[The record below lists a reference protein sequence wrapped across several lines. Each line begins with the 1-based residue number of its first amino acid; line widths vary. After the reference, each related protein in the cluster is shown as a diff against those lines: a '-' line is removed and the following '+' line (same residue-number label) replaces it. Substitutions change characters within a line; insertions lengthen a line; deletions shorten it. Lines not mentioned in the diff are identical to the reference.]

1 MTIAPG
7 TPRVVL
13 AYGLLG
19 LIPFL
24 APPVIG
30 RLFPQGAALAAEG
43 LALYGGLI
51 LSFLG
56 GARWAM
62 AVRHE
67 PVDGRIVSLAML
79 PTLVALALLLLP
91 ADRRAA
97 QLAGLALALLIHGVW
112 DIRSRGL
119 PDWYPRLRLI
129 LTLGGVIGLTAGA
142 LTLHD

>member
-1 MTIAPG
+1 MSLAPG

-13 AYGLLG
+13 VYGLLG

-24 APPVIG
+24 APPVLG
-30 RLFPQGAALAAEG
+30 GLFPDWSALAAHG

-62 AVRHE
+62 AVRQP
-67 PVDGRIVSLAML
+67 PVNGLTVSLAML

-91 ADRRAA
+91 AHLRAV
-97 QLAGLALALLIHGVW
+97 QLAGLAGGLLIHGVW

-119 PDWYPRLRLI
+119 PDWYPRLRLV
-129 LTLGGVIGLTAGA
+129 LTLGAVAGLSAGA
-142 LTLHD
+142 LVLHG